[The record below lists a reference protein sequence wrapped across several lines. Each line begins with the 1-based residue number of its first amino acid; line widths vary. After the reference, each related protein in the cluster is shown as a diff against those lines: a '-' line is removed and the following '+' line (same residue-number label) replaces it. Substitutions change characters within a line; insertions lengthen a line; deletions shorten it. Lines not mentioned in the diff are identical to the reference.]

1 MNADPGVH
9 VSPIRLFTMRR
20 SACSPSTEIRTCRA
34 LGFPRAS
41 HRYES
46 NRVDAPELVAKL
58 RKLAMERPRFGYRR
72 LHILLRRAGEI
83 VNHKRIYR
91 LYRLEGL
98 TVRIKRRKR
107 LAASP
112 RLAPRSP
119 NGIGQRWSMDFVC
132 DHTAEG
138 LRFRVLTLVDDFSR
152 RSPGLLVERS
162 IGGGRVVRF
171 LEELA
176 RVNGYPETIV
186 IDNGPEFVSNA
197 LDQWA
202 HSHNVQLH
210 FIRPGRPV
218 ENAFIESF
226 NGKFRDECLNANWFH
241 SLEHTREIVSEWLED
256 YNERRPHSSL
266 GGLTPTEFERAQERT
281 SALG

>member
-1 MNADPGVH
+1 MVRLAVRRQAVEH
-9 VSPIRLFTMRR
+9 VQEAFGLSER
-20 SACSPSTEIRTCRA
+20 SACRA

-41 HRYES
+41 HRYEPT
-46 NRVDAPELVAKL
+46 RVDPPELVAKL
-58 RKLAMERPRFGYRR
+58 RAVAVERPRFGYRR
-72 LHILLRRAGEI
+72 LHLMLRRAGLK

-112 RLAPRSP
+112 RIAPPPPVRA
-119 NGIGQRWSMDFVC
+119 GQRWSMDFVC

-176 RVNGYPETIV
+176 RVNGRPETIV

-202 HSHNVQLH
+202 HAHNVRLH

-241 SLEHTREIVSEWLED
+241 GLDHAREVVAEWVED

>member
-1 MNADPGVH
+1 M
-9 VSPIRLFTMRR
+9 
-20 SACSPSTEIRTCRA
+20 
-34 LGFPRAS
+34 
-41 HRYES
+41 
-46 NRVDAPELVAKL
+46 
-58 RKLAMERPRFGYRR
+58 
-72 LHILLRRAGEI
+72 LLRAGET
-83 VNHKRIYR
+83 VNHKRVYR

-98 TVRIKRRKR
+98 TIRIKRRKR

-112 RLAPRSP
+112 RVGPPMPTRP
-119 NGIGQRWSMDFVC
+119 GQRWSMDYVS
-132 DHTAEG
+132 DNTSEG

-152 RSPGLLVERS
+152 RSPGLIVERS

-171 LEELA
+171 LEDLA
-176 RVNGYPETIV
+176 RVNSYQTIV

-202 HSHNVQLH
+202 HARRPPALH
-210 FIRPGRPV
+210 PPRAPSRERLHRG
-218 ENAFIESF
+218 F

-241 SLEHTREIVSEWLED
+241 GLEHARGIVSEWLED

-266 GGLTPTEFERAQERT
+266 GGLTPMEFERAQGRT

>member
-1 MNADPGVH
+1 MVRPAVRRQAVEH
-9 VSPIRLFTMRR
+9 VQQAFGLSER
-20 SACSPSTEIRTCRA
+20 SACRA

-46 NRVDAPELVAKL
+46 TRVDAPELEAKL
-58 RKLAMERPRFGYRR
+58 REVAVQRPRFGYRR
-72 LHILLRRAGEI
+72 LHLMLRRAGLN

-112 RLAPRSP
+112 RVAPSAPIRS
-119 NGIGQRWSMDFVC
+119 GQRWSMDFVC

-138 LRFRVLTLVDDFSR
+138 IRFRVLTLVDDFSR
-152 RSPGLLVERS
+152 RAPGLLVERS
-162 IGGGRVVRF
+162 MSGARVARF

-176 RVNGYPETIV
+176 AVNGRPETIV

-202 HSHNVQLH
+202 HAHNVRLH

-241 SLEHTREIVSEWLED
+241 GLDHAREVVAEWVED